1 MKTGVLAFTIA
12 GSIGVAAVA
21 EAGSQVTWTDPVT
34 GQRVTGRSTSPCAEL
49 PTAGPLSVRCIDDAR
64 LDPAAIGPGGGL
76 LLARDGD
83 RWVEGDLA
91 SGAITLVI
99 TDAAGVVQKRE
110 PLLRDLK
117 QLRRFARLPGTRTL
131 VTARIENVPAARG
144 VIDGTGLGAR
154 DVVAFHLVT
163 YTVAGGVRTVI
174 DEADLAY
181 DLATLKPTVSPI
193 GLLAYTA
200 DRETVRDTETWIA
213 YW

>member
-1 MKTGVLAFTIA
+1 
-12 GSIGVAAVA
+12 
-21 EAGSQVTWTDPVT
+21 
-34 GQRVTGRSTSPCAEL
+34 
-49 PTAGPLSVRCIDDAR
+49 VRCIDDAR

-117 QLRRFARLPGTRTL
+117 QLRRFARRPGTRTL
-131 VTARIENVPAARG
+131 VTAAIENVPAARG

-154 DVVAFHLVT
+154 DVISFRIIT
-163 YTVAGGVRTVI
+163 YVVAGGARTVV
-174 DEADLAY
+174 DESDLAF
-181 DLATLKPTVSPI
+181 DLGTLRPTVSPR
-193 GLLAYTA
+193 GLLSYTA
-200 DRETVRDTETWIA
+200 SRETISETSTWIS
-213 YW
+213 YWQ